1 MRELPGLIK
10 VDFAEF
16 VRQLRRNWLWVL
28 GIPILAV
35 VAAFL
40 LSQLPTKQYQ
50 ATARLLAAQP
60 TAFQGNTG
68 NLGQTSPIDS
78 EAYREAALGSRVLRN
93 AFGADVNLE
102 QLRRIIRVRTNDGRQ
117 SGTILLNVRR
127 PDPKQAADEANAWAA
142 ALREWDDNRVR
153 QSYSRTRSVIEAE
166 LANVRTQIA
175 SGNLSTDRLAALR
188 SREGSLIGD
197 RDSIRALELGASGQ
211 LSVLDEAEVP
221 TRSVSPRPV
230 LNALIAG
237 LLAFV
242 AVVLWLLGREVLT
255 SSVRGSEDAAKAT
268 GLTILGEFPELP
280 AGADRT
286 SLPNQAAS
294 YLRTNVNHDLADEE
308 VKIIAVTSPDPE
320 EGKSSV
326 AVALAR
332 AYARTGKP
340 TLLIDLDLRRPV
352 LHSLFEISEG
362 PDITSVPNDPYLNVS
377 AHKIDR
383 DRPLYL
389 LPCLK
394 DIDEPVGLLADQFRY
409 FLNRLR
415 DSGEWSHIIIDTAP
429 VLAVDDTLVIAPQVS
444 GVVMV
449 SSVGKTNRRH
459 LMVAVDSLRRIGAK
473 LLGLSVNRVR
483 ADEGVLMSGR
493 GYGFGYGYEKVGR
506 AVAVSGPNPSLERTP
521 EEPRATKDLT
531 VEEDEDVKV
540 SR

>member
-1 MRELPGLIK
+1 MSMRELPGLIK

-40 LSQLPTKQYQ
+40 ISQLPTKQYQ

-93 AFGADVNLE
+93 AFGAEVNLE

-127 PDPKQAADEANAWAA
+127 PDPKQAAQEANAWAE

-153 QSYSRTRSVIEAE
+153 QSYSRTRSVIESQLTSTRNE
-166 LANVRTQIA
+166 IA
-175 SGNLSTDRLAALR
+175 SGNLSAERLSGLR
-188 SREGSLIGD
+188 SLEGTLLRD
-197 RDSIRALELGASGQ
+197 RDAIRALELSASGQ
-211 LSVLDEAEVP
+211 LSELDEAEVP

-237 LLAFV
+237 LLSFV
-242 AVVLWLLGREVLT
+242 AVVLWLLGREVLA

-280 AGADRT
+280 GGSDRNA
-286 SLPNQAAS
+286 LPNQAAS
-294 YLRTNVNHDLADEE
+294 YLRTNVNHDLMDEE

-352 LHSLFEISEG
+352 LHSLFEINDG
-362 PDITSVPNDPYLNVS
+362 PDITSVLNDPYLNVS

-394 DIDEPVGLLADQFRY
+394 DIDEPVSLLADQFRY

-415 DSGEWSHIIIDTAP
+415 DSGEWSYIVIDTAP

-449 SSVGKTNRRH
+449 ASVGKTNRRH
-459 LMVAVDSLRRIGAK
+459 LGVAVDSLKRIGAK

-483 ADEGVLMSGR
+483 ANEGVLMSGR
-493 GYGFGYGYEKVGR
+493 GYGFGYGYEKAPR
-506 AVAVSGPNPSLERTP
+506 PLSSPHPSFERP
-521 EEPRATKDLT
+521 PIDPRPSPAAT
-531 VEEDEDVKV
+531 VEDEEDAKV
-540 SR
+540 SS